1 MSGESLRCFTE
12 KDTDG
17 PVNEGVAILGY
28 GNLGRSF
35 ALNLRDAGLRDV
47 TIGNIEDD
55 YAGTAHADGFRVQGI
70 AEASRSADLVVMLLP
85 DEIIPEIF
93 AKEIVPNL
101 SPGTGLVFA
110 SGYCLAYKLVVPP
123 PGMDVL
129 MLAPRMGVE
138 IIRRRYQNG
147 DGFHSFLSV
156 EQDASG
162 KAWQRLLGLAKA
174 VGALR
179 AGAFALDARSEANL
193 DLFIEQR
200 LGAVVGFAIMS
211 AFSIG
216 VESGLP
222 PEALALEL
230 YMSGE
235 METVWRGFRS
245 DGFQH
250 SAATHG
256 DTAKYGGLLR
266 TMQLF
271 QTDLYSQ
278 FEKTLEEIRSGGF
291 AGQFQAERA
300 AGYPV
305 LSRADLLAS
314 QLDPLTNA
322 EHQLRTRMNV
332 ASEVHSA
339 STKNSRK

>member
-222 PEALALEL
+222 PEHSRWNCTCPAKWKP
-230 YMSGE
+230 SG
-235 METVWRGFRS
+235 G
-245 DGFQH
+245 D
-250 SAATHG
+250 SAATASSIRQRLTATPPSTADCSAPCNFSRPTFTANLKKRSRKSAAG
-256 DTAKYGGLLR
+256 DLQDSFRRNALPAIPFCPGPTCWQA
-266 TMQLF
+266 
-271 QTDLYSQ
+271 SS
-278 FEKTLEEIRSGGF
+278 IRS
-291 AGQFQAERA
+291 
-300 AGYPV
+300 
-305 LSRADLLAS
+305 
-314 QLDPLTNA
+314 
-322 EHQLRTRMNV
+322 RMPNTSC
-332 ASEVHSA
+332 AHG
-339 STKNSRK
+339 